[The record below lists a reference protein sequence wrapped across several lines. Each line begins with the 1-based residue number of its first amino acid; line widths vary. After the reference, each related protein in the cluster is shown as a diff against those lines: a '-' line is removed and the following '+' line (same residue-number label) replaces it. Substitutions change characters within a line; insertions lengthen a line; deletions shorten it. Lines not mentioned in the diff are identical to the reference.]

1 MSLQKRSFILLLSSL
16 WLSCNTNKTI
26 DQENTQTESE
36 LFEFL
41 DPQKTNIDFVNQ
53 VNETEQFNFLLYEY
67 LYNGAGVAIGDI
79 NNDGLQDIYF
89 SGNTTENRLYL
100 NQGDFVFTD
109 ITASSGTGGGRGF
122 KTGVT
127 MVDVNDDGL
136 LDIYVCKSALASP
149 ELRANIL
156 YVNQGDLTFKEMASE
171 YGIADMSY
179 STQAYFFDSDLDGD
193 LDMYL
198 LNHPGNHK
206 ESNKI
211 NLEMDE
217 SGNLVKTFPENLE
230 FQTDQFYENLGSR
243 FINRSEQA
251 NVLNYSFGLS
261 ASIGDFNQDGLND
274 IYVCNDYIGSDELLI
289 NQGNN
294 TFIDEREKYFPHTSF
309 SSMGSDLAD
318 LNNDGLMD
326 LMTLDMSPKDN
337 YRRKMMNMAQN
348 YDKYEKLLTYDFGA
362 QFPMNNLHVNRGN
375 GKFSDLSF
383 IDLVAQTEWSWSVLL
398 ADFDND
404 GLKDIHVTNGYLRDI
419 TNNDYRQYEFDRLQR
434 DLKKNELTLLKWIE
448 LIPTNPVKA
457 FLFKNSGGL
466 RFEDYSDHW
475 NSGDDS
481 FSSGSAYG
489 DLNNDGYLDLVVS
502 NLNEPAFIMKNLGS
516 QTENHWISL
525 NILSEKGNNHIG
537 TKATLTLSDDTQ
549 MTEIFN
555 PTRGFLSSSQH
566 RLHFG
571 LGPDRSPKSLEIT
584 WPDQSK
590 QTWTELPMDTIFT
603 VAKSLQ
609 KADLDTNS
617 KEPLAE
623 KTAPLFREQNSLL
636 NPSFK
641 HEENPFIDFKGQL
654 LLHKKLSEQG
664 PALAIGDVNSDGLDD
679 IFIGGAASFSGKL
692 MLQSNSGRWIE
703 TNLPFSKDAP
713 SEDVD
718 ALFFDADKDGDLD
731 LYVVSGGNEFPAG
744 DARYKD
750 RLYLNDGR
758 GSFAL
763 DLNALPNDYNSGGVV
778 VPFDHDNDGLTDLF
792 VGSYVTPG
800 QYPVTPKSV
809 MLHNN
814 GGRFENVTSTWSV
827 GLESLGMIND
837 ATFDDLN
844 GDQVPEL
851 ILSGEWLPI
860 TIFSKQE
867 NKWVNQTT
875 AYGLDQTTGW
885 WHSVSAVDV
894 NGDGLVDI
902 IGGNLGLN
910 SIFKAS
916 KEEPTTLYFKD
927 FDNNSSMDPIL
938 CTYVDGVS
946 YPILNRDRLLNHM
959 VMLKKRFTRYAPY
972 ARATIEDIFTK
983 EELKDADYLQ
993 ATTFEHTLYLNNG
1006 QGGFTSMTLP
1016 FETQWSVLNSVIPW
1030 EFDNG
1035 QKVLVLAGNYY
1046 GTDAEFGRYD
1056 ASIGSV
1062 LKWDNGKLETI
1073 SASTSGLI
1081 LDRNVRHLKHLDKGL
1096 NPKILVVRNNDEF
1109 SLYGPSNS
1117 R

>member
-1 MSLQKRSFILLLSSL
+1 MKQRIWILLALIL
-16 WLSCNTNKTI
+16 GLNSCDEGKH
-26 DQENTQTESE
+26 TELDSTLNQP

-41 DPQKTNIDFVNQ
+41 DPAQTNIDFAN
-53 VNETEQFNFLLYEY
+53 NIGESERFNILLYEN
-67 LYNGAGVAIGDI
+67 LYNGGGVALGDI
-79 NNDGLQDIYF
+79 NNDGLVDLYF
-89 SGNTTENRLYL
+89 SGNTANNRLYL
-100 NQGDFVFTD
+100 NQGNFKFKD
-109 ITASSGTGGGRGF
+109 ITQSAGVTGEGGF
-122 KTGVT
+122 KTGVS
-127 MVDVNDDGL
+127 MVDLNQDGY
-136 LDIYVCKSALASP
+136 LDIYVCRSALASND
-149 ELRANIL
+149 LRKNVL
-156 YVNQGDLTFKEMASE
+156 YINNGDSTFREMAEE
-171 YGIADMSY
+171 YGVDDDSY
-179 STQAYFFDSDLDGD
+179 SAQAYFLDSDNDGD
-193 LDMYL
+193 LDLYL
-198 LNHPGNHK
+198 INHPNDWR
-206 ESNKI
+206 ESNAI
-211 NLEMDE
+211 NLEK
-217 SGNLVKTFPENLE
+217 SSTGGLVKAKPKSY
-230 FQTDQFYENLGSR
+230 DYISDRYYENTDSGFVEKTERAGL
-243 FINRSEQA
+243 
-251 NVLNYSFGLS
+251 LNNTFSHS
-261 ASIGDFNQDGLND
+261 AVVGDFNEDNLLD
-274 IYVCNDYIGSDELLI
+274 IYVCNDYIGADQLFI
-289 NQGNN
+289 NQGNHQ
-294 TFIDEREKYFPHTSF
+294 FKDEWEKYFSHTSF
-309 SSMGSDLAD
+309 SSMGSDFGD
-318 LNNDGLMD
+318 LNNDGHFD
-326 LMTLDMSPKDN
+326 LFTLDMSPKDN
-337 YRRKMMNMAQN
+337 YRRKMMSMAQN
-348 YDKYEKLLTYDFGA
+348 YDKFEVMLKYDFGA
-362 QFPMNNLHVNRGN
+362 QFPVNAMQINNGN

-383 IDLVAQTEWSWSVLL
+383 IDFVGQTEWSWSVLL

-404 GLKDIHVTNGYLRDI
+404 GNKDIHVTNGYLRDI
-419 TNNDYRQYEFDRLQR
+419 TNNDYRQYEFDGLQR
-434 DLKKNELTLLKWIE
+434 RLKAKELTLMEWIKF
-448 LIPTNPVKA
+448 IPSDPVPS
-457 FLFKNSGGL
+457 FLFQNKGGL
-466 RFEDYSDHW
+466 RFENVSESW
-475 NSGDDS
+475 NSGPGA
-481 FSSGSAYG
+481 FSSGSAYA
-489 DLNNDGYLDLVVS
+489 DLNNDGFIDLVVNNVNS
-502 NLNEPAFIMKNLGS
+502 APYVMKNNGGS
-516 QTENHWISL
+516 AVNHHWLAVDFDESSKPL
-525 NILSEKGNNHIG
+525 AYGG
-537 TKATLTLSDDTQ
+537 TAKLTLSDGTVLYEKYQ
-549 MTEIFN
+549 PN
-555 PTRGFLSSSQH
+555 RGFYSSSQH

-609 KADLDTNS
+609 KANLDTNS
-617 KEPLAE
+617 KEPLAVE
-623 KTAPLFREQNSLL
+623 TAPLFREQNSLL

-679 IFIGGAASFSGKL
+679 VFIGGAASFSGKL

-758 GSFAL
+758 GGFAL

-867 NKWVNQTT
+867 NKWVNQTK

-885 WHSVSAVDV
+885 WHSVSTVDV

-983 EELKDADYLQ
+983 EELKDADYLE

-1035 QKVLVLAGNYY
+1035 QKALVLAGNYY